1 MENKKLEIL
10 KEEYEDKACFRCWI
24 LICDFEERKMEELG
38 NYDTSGNYSILIEG
52 KQQLNKKD

>member
-1 MENKKLEIL
+1 MEYKKLKIL
-10 KEEYEDKACFRCWI
+10 KEESEDEDCWI
-24 LICDFEERKMEELG
+24 LICGFEERKMEELG